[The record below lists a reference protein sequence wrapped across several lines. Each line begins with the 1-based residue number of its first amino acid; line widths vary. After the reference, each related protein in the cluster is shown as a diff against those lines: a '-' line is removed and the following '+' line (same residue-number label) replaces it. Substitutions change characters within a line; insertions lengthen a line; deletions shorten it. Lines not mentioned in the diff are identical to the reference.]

1 MSHPNGAD
9 DLQKN
14 EFSRL
19 YHDHAILWLYLVKS
33 LRPKWFIFAVA
44 LTFMIASVFAFIGL
58 NSSSVES
65 ASNIILVQND
75 SDLELLPEGLERLGK
90 VGITEQKMCL
100 TSVLFKHS

>member
-1 MSHPNGAD
+1 M
-9 DLQKN
+9 
-14 EFSRL
+14 
-19 YHDHAILWLYLVKS
+19 KS

-90 VGITEQKMCL
+90 VGITEQKMYL
-100 TSVLFKHS
+100 SKFWTLQKISNPTPNRSKV